1 MDGTNIPRRD
11 AVDAQRRDQ
20 GDVSERGDAETLRR
34 ARLVVFDVDGTLT
47 DGSIELIGGNAR
59 EKPVEKQRFDVRDG
73 IALRWLADAGLK
85 IAWISGRGAGVTEA
99 RGVELGIHF
108 VALRV
113 ADKRAELTALQDRL
127 GITIAETL
135 AMGDDLPD
143 LKLRSR
149 AAFFAAPAD
158 ARAEV
163 RARAEFVTNACGGR
177 GAVREFAELI
187 LRARGAW
194 DAIVESYAR

>member
-1 MDGTNIPRRD
+1 MQAADRTD
-11 AVDAQRRDQ
+11 ALA
-20 GDVSERGDAETLRR
+20 R

-47 DGSIELIGGNAR
+47 DGSIELIGGSAT

-73 IALRWLADAGLK
+73 IALRWLAKAGLQL
-85 IAWISGRGAGVTEA
+85 AWISGRGSGVTEA

-113 ADKRAELTALQDRL
+113 ADKSEELKLLQQRL
-127 GITIAETL
+127 GIAVEETL

-143 LKLRSR
+143 LRLRIRSG
-149 AAFFAAPAD
+149 FFAAPAD

-163 RARAEFVTNACGGR
+163 RSRADFVTNANGGH

-194 DAIVESYAR
+194 DAVVESYAR

>member
-1 MDGTNIPRRD
+1 MSAKDDTN
-11 AVDAQRRDQ
+11 V
-20 GDVSERGDAETLRR
+20 LRR

-47 DGSIELIGGNAR
+47 DGSIVLIGGNAR
-59 EKPVEKQRFDVRDG
+59 EKPVELQRFDVRDG
-73 IALRWLADAGLK
+73 IALRWLADAGLQL
-85 IAWISGRGAGVTEA
+85 AWISGRGAGVTEA
-99 RGVELGIHF
+99 RGVELGIHH

-113 ADKRAELTALQDRL
+113 ADKCVELKSLQERL
-127 GITIAETL
+127 GIAVEETL

-143 LKLRSR
+143 LRLRSR
-149 AAFFAAPAD
+149 AGFLAAPAD

-163 RARAEFVTNACGGR
+163 RARAEFVTNAAGGR